1 MNATKLYETKLEKS
15 TPRLQRAREVIRAY
29 LMTECAKGDF
39 PIKMTSTMDELKD
52 LNDTDTMTIIREI
65 LVPMNT
71 ETHEMTVFPE
81 RRMDF
86 DTGEVYHIYEIDV
99 RVC

>member
-1 MNATKLYETKLEKS
+1 
-15 TPRLQRAREVIRAY
+15 
-29 LMTECAKGDF
+29 MTECAKGDI

-52 LNDTDTMTIIREI
+52 LTHESVMILLDEI
-65 LVPMNT
+65 LAPMNT

-99 RVC
+99 CVC